1 MDGAEAVI
9 DPKALWDL
17 SYGMYLVTSVGNG
30 RPNGQIANTVFQ
42 VSAQPPRVAVSISKA
57 NLTHGCIQESR
68 VLAVHTLEEQVPQ
81 ALIGL
86 FGFKSGREVDK
97 FASTPYTAGVN
108 GCPVVAEGVLSVLE
122 GRVVGSADGGT
133 HTVFIVELTRAEI
146 LKSGTP
152 LTYACYQAVRKGH
165 SPRNAPTWRG
175 EEKPA
180 VAPEKFRCPVCGY
193 EYDPAAGDPDGHIP
207 PGTAFAD
214 LPPDWTCPVCGA
226 AKQEFSPAA

>member
-1 MDGAEAVI
+1 MDPSI

-17 SYGMYLVTSVGNG
+17 SYGMYLVTSVASG

-42 VSAQPPRVAVSISKA
+42 VSAQPARVAVSINKL
-57 NLTHGCIQESR
+57 NLTHDCIRDSGVVAIQ
-68 VLAVHTLEEQVPQ
+68 TLEEQVPT

-97 FASTPYTAGVN
+97 FAETPFTYAAN
-108 GCPVVAEGVLSVLE
+108 GCPVVAEGALSVLE
-122 GRVVGSADGGT
+122 GRVVGNVDGGT
-133 HTVFIVELTRAEI
+133 HTVFIVELTRAEV
-146 LKSGTP
+146 LKPGTP

-175 EEKPA
+175 DAAAPA
-180 VAPEKFRCPVCGY
+180 PQPTPGRYRCPVCGY
-193 EYDPAAGDPDGHIP
+193 EYDPAQGDPDGHVP

-214 LPPDWTCPVCGA
+214 LPPGWTCPVCGA
-226 AKQEFSPAA
+226 ARGEFTPVR